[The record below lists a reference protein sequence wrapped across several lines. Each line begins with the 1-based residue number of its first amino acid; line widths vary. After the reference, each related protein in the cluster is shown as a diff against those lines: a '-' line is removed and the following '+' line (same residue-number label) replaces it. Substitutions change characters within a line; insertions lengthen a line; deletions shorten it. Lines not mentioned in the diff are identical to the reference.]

1 MCVCVCVSGGEDPE
15 HVRVNIVSH
24 EIWPPQCDCR
34 VCEKKPSAP
43 IHMSIGKSCVTHT
56 CAHTRFSTCSRD
68 PGFLFFFLRSFSLRA
83 EMLPTRH
90 RSHALA
96 WPMPACAPSGWTP
109 PPGSQPSTVCLV
121 PCARHACPV
130 PSSPVHP
137 IQPSGRSP
145 PSPLAPSPASARFR
159 TDSLCQFR
167 QSHFAGC
174 TYTQVPCFVYRNV
187 STTSPRTINRN
198 G

>member
-1 MCVCVCVSGGEDPE
+1 MCVSGGGEPE
-15 HVRVNIVSH
+15 HVRVNIVNH

-34 VCEKKPSAP
+34 VCKKKPSAP
-43 IHMSIGKSCVTHT
+43 IHMSIKKSCVTHT

-68 PGFLFFFLRSFSLRA
+68 PGFLFFFLRSFSLRE

-90 RSHALA
+90 RSYALA
-96 WPMPACAPSGWTP
+96 WPVPACAPSGWTP
-109 PPGSQPSTVCLV
+109 PRLATQHSLPGALCPTRMPSPLLS
-121 PCARHACPV
+121 
-130 PSSPVHP
+130 SSPHP
-137 IQPSGRSP
+137 AQWQASP
-145 PSPLAPSPASARFR
+145 PLAPSPAAARFR